1 MTGYKGANHYLI
13 DHRLQIDCTMSV
25 AVTLTSKEGSPPY
38 PLIGSWTFFN
48 TKISDWQLTN
58 LKQDPYQLFL
68 NH

>member
-1 MTGYKGANHYLI
+1 
-13 DHRLQIDCTMSV
+13 MSV

-48 TKISDWQLTN
+48 AKICDWQLTD
-58 LKQDPYQLFL
+58 LKQDSYQLFL